1 MTTRLRRAVAAY
13 FLAEDSAVNLGV
25 TRIAVFGALAW
36 TLDVA
41 TYVHPTLLP
50 PVLIRPPLGMEWLQP
65 LVPARPESAIV
76 LFWTV
81 RVSAVFAAL
90 GVATRLTTSV
100 AALGSVFLLAI
111 PSMYGHVAHVRH
123 HLVWFTTL
131 LALSPCGDAV
141 GVDAWWRR
149 SRGRTS
155 GRPARAPCYGFP
167 LRAMA
172 VVLGVFYFFAGVAKL
187 TTGPEWLLSGN
198 LAHLAAKQAFSANGV
213 APVVGPD
220 PIAAAA
226 GAPWWEYLTSR
237 RVLEPPPWLARAG
250 GAFTLLFELGFVFA
264 VLTPTGRLVAA
275 GAGVLFHNF
284 TRIFLG
290 IGFDDLL
297 LCYPFLVDVDGWSRR
312 LGRRFGI
319 APVPVVSTEEGPRSR
334 PLPSP
339 AVIVLAATLI
349 LGNATLGL
357 LGIDRAWPL
366 ACAPRF
372 AVVHTPRFTSFVVSG
387 VRPDG
392 SEIHVRDGGLGGP
405 VFGRRLRDLFRARQ
419 GLPPGLDEPG
429 DRLARWHVLCAVV
442 WNRHPAFADA
452 SAVRFSLVDVDL
464 SRGAD
469 EPRVL
474 EVRELFRCDRADEG
488 RNVLG
493 GRAAGVYARPPCRT
507 ARSIA

>member
-1 MTTRLRRAVAAY
+1 MTSRVRRAVAAY
-13 FLAEDSAVNLGV
+13 FFADDSAVNLGV

-41 TYVHPTLLP
+41 TYVHPALLP
-50 PVLIRPPLGMEWLQP
+50 PVLIRPPLGMDWAQP
-65 LVPARPESAIV
+65 LVPARLESAV
-76 LFWTV
+76 ALFWTV
-81 RVSAVFAAL
+81 RVAAVFAAL
-90 GVATRLTTSV
+90 GVATRLTTAV

-123 HLVWFTTL
+123 HLVWFTAL

-141 GVDAWWRR
+141 SVDAWWRR
-149 SRGRTS
+149 ARGRAAR
-155 GRPARAPCYGFP
+155 RPAPAPCYGFP

-187 TTGPEWLLSGN
+187 ATGPDWLLSGN
-198 LAHLAAKQAFSANGV
+198 LAHLAAKQAFSASGA
-213 APVVGPD
+213 APVVGPE
-220 PIAAAA
+220 PIAAAVGA
-226 GAPWWEYLTSR
+226 PWGAPWWEYLTSR
-237 RVLEPPPWLARAG
+237 HVLEPAPWLARLG

-264 VLTPTGRLVAA
+264 VLTPTGRLLAA
-275 GAGVLFHNF
+275 FAGVLFHNF

-312 LGRRFGI
+312 LGRRVGI
-319 APVPVVSTEEGPRSR
+319 VRAPPEPAAADPRGR
-334 PLPSP
+334 RQPSP
-339 AVIVLAATLI
+339 VLVVLATSLI

-372 AVVHTPRFTSFVVSG
+372 AVVHSARFTSFVVSG

-442 WNRHPAFADA
+442 WNRHPAFADT

-464 SRGAD
+464 SRGAG

-474 EVRELFRCDRADEG
+474 EVREVFRCDRADEG
-488 RNVLG
+488 RTVLG
-493 GRAAGVYARPPCRT
+493 G
-507 ARSIA
+507 

>member
-1 MTTRLRRAVAAY
+1 VRRAIARY
-13 FLAEDSAVNLGV
+13 FFADDSAVNLGV

-41 TYVHPTLLP
+41 IYVHPALLP
-50 PVLIRPPLGMEWLQP
+50 PVLIRAPLGMEWLQG
-65 LVPARPESAIV
+65 LVPARPESALV

-81 RVSAVFAAL
+81 RVSAVLAAL
-90 GVATRLTTSV
+90 GVATRLTTAV
-100 AALGSVFLLAI
+100 AAVGSVFLLVI

-123 HLVWFTTL
+123 HLVWFTGL

-141 GVDAWWRR
+141 SVDAWWRR
-149 SRGRTS
+149 ARGQAL
-155 GRPARAPCYGFP
+155 RPALRAPCYGFP

-172 VVLGVFYFFAGVAKL
+172 IVLGVFYFFAGVAKL
-187 TTGPEWLLSGN
+187 TAGPEWLLSDN
-198 LAHLAAKQAFSANGV
+198 LANLAAKQAFSANGI
-213 APVVGPD
+213 APVVGAE
-220 PIAAAA
+220 PIAAVA
-226 GAPWWEYLTSR
+226 GTPWWEHLASR
-237 RVLEPPPWLARAG
+237 RILEPTPRFARLG
-250 GAFTLLFELGFVFA
+250 GVFTLLFELGFVFA
-264 VLTPTGRLVAA
+264 VLTPTGRLVAVF
-275 GAGVLFHNF
+275 AGVLFHNF

-312 LGRRFGI
+312 LGIVRTP
-319 APVPVVSTEEGPRSR
+319 AEPAKADPRGH
-334 PLPSP
+334 PQPSP
-339 AVIVLAATLI
+339 AVIALAATLI
-349 LGNATLGL
+349 VGNATLGL
-357 LGIDRAWPL
+357 LGVDRAWPL

-372 AVVHTPRFTSFVVSG
+372 VVVHTARFTSFVVSG

-392 SEIHVRDGGLGGP
+392 SEIHVRDSGLGGP

-419 GLPPGLDEPG
+419 GLPPGRDEPG

-464 SRGAD
+464 SRGAE
-469 EPRVL
+469 EPQVL

-488 RNVLG
+488 RLVLG
-493 GRAAGVYARPPCRT
+493 G
-507 ARSIA
+507 